1 MICSSSNRR
10 HIIHVC
16 CFIIFISIFEIL
28 SGAVDIYPF
37 NKLSSSI
44 IVFIKDPIEYYGLTL
59 AIIIYFVRILSL
71 LPLPLVICH
80 TCGLVF
86 YNIFPERPELHNSPL
101 LGPKI
106 RIRVVTRGDYPEL
119 VHTNVKR
126 NLDTCAKVGLDN
138 FQIEI
143 VTDKPIDIHGLPAN
157 MVREV
162 VVPSTYRTKTGAL
175 YKSRALQYALEP
187 DINQLAAEDYIVH
200 LDEETLLTEN
210 SVRGILN
217 FVNSNEYDI
226 GQGLITYAN
235 ETIVNYITTLADS
248 MRVGV
253 DLGCLRFCLKKL
265 HRPPFLF
272 KGSFVVC
279 RASCEL
285 EVSFDNGRAG
295 SIAEDT
301 YFAML
306 AMSKNKKFGWIEGE
320 MWEKSPFTL
329 ADFIKQRKRWL
340 QGILLV
346 VHDNRLPL
354 RVRLCLGIA
363 LYSWV
368 TLPITSLNV
377 ILTPLCPIPLHWT
390 LNFLISYV
398 GAVNVYLYII
408 GAVRSF
414 SLVRLGYLQFT
425 IRILGTLATIPF
437 VIVCEITAVIWGL
450 LSDKGKFYIVDKN
463 LKPPVN
469 VEINLSSGFFICV
482 IVLASTGTK
491 TAVKDDQSSSSA
503 GAGGIKSK
511 SSSMSSSEEVS
522 WISWFCGLR
531 GNEFYCEVDED
542 YIQDK
547 FNLTGLNEQVPH
559 YRQALEM
566 ILDLEPDNEHEK
578 QDNPSQSDLIEQAA
592 EVLYGLIH
600 ARYILTNNGI
610 AQMLEKFQNG
620 DFGLCPRI
628 YCDNQPMLP
637 IGLSE
642 MPGEAMVKLYCPKCM
657 DAYVP
662 KSSRHHHIDGAY
674 FSTGFPHMF
683 FMVHPEHRPKRPT
696 NQFVARLYGFKIHSM
711 AYQLQYQ
718 AASNLK
724 QPNSGAVI
732 PSAGAAGAGGGG
744 GGTGGGGTTTTTTRP
759 VIKD

>member
-1 MICSSSNRR
+1 MIFSSSNRR
-10 HIIHVC
+10 HLIHVC
-16 CFIIFISIFEIL
+16 CFTIFIFLFEALAGGIN
-28 SGAVDIYPF
+28 VFPI
-37 NKLSSSI
+37 NKVSSNL
-44 IVFIKDPIEYYGLTL
+44 IVLISNPVEYYGLLLT
-59 AIIIYFVRILSL
+59 IIIYFIRLLSL

-80 TCGLVF
+80 TCGLLF
-86 YNIFPERPELHNSPL
+86 YNIFPDRPELLNSPL

-106 RIRVVTRGDYPEL
+106 RIRVVTRGDYADL
-119 VHTNVKR
+119 VNANVKR
-126 NLDTCAKVGLDN
+126 NLETCAKVGLDN

-143 VTDKPIDIHGLPAN
+143 VTDKQMVLHGLPLN
-157 MVREV
+157 MVRQI
-162 VVPSTYRTKTGAL
+162 VVPNAYRTKSGAL

-187 DINQLAAEDYIVH
+187 DVNQLASNDYIVH

-217 FVNSNEYDI
+217 FVTGNEYDI

-235 ETIVNYITTLADS
+235 ETIVNHITTLADS

-279 RASCEL
+279 RAGCEFD
-285 EVSFDNGRAG
+285 VTFDNGRAG

-306 AMSKNKKFGWIEGE
+306 AMSKNKKFGWIEVDQII
-320 MWEKSPFTL
+320 
-329 ADFIKQRKRWL
+329 DF
-340 QGILLV
+340 
-346 VHDNRLPL
+346 
-354 RVRLCLGIA
+354 
-363 LYSWV
+363 
-368 TLPITSLNV
+368 
-377 ILTPLCPIPLHWT
+377 
-390 LNFLISYV
+390 
-398 GAVNVYLYII
+398 
-408 GAVRSF
+408 
-414 SLVRLGYLQFT
+414 
-425 IRILGTLATIPF
+425 
-437 VIVCEITAVIWGL
+437 
-450 LSDKGKFYIVDKN
+450 
-463 LKPPVN
+463 
-469 VEINLSSGFFICV
+469 SSGIFIFV
-482 IVLASTGTK
+482 VVLASTGATSI
-491 TAVKDDQSSSSA
+491 VKDDHSSSSA
-503 GAGGIKSK
+503 AAGGAKSK

-531 GNEFYCEVDED
+531 GNEFFCEVDED

-559 YRQALEM
+559 YRQALDM
-566 ILDLEPDNEHEK
+566 ILDLEPDDEL
-578 QDNPSQSDLIEQAA
+578 DNQENPNQSDLIEQAA
-592 EVLYGLIH
+592 EMLYGLIH

-642 MPGEAMVKLYCPKCM
+642 VPGEAMVKLYCPKCM
-657 DAYVP
+657 DVYTP
-662 KSSRHHHIDGAY
+662 KSSRHHHTDGAY
-674 FSTGFPHMF
+674 FSTGFPHML
-683 FMVHPEHRPKRPT
+683 FMVHPEYRPKRPT

-718 AASNLK
+718 AAANFK
-724 QPNSGAVI
+724 QTNTSSVV
-732 PSAGAAGAGGGG
+732 PSTGVGGNA
-744 GGTGGGGTTTTTTRP
+744 TTTTTATTTATVTTAAAAAAATTARP
-759 VIKD
+759 LIKD